1 VPLTKSVTAKSSVGQ
16 AAVLWRFRSHST
28 LGSRPRVHRLA
39 DTMLNP
45 CRGEAHGAGRAWVEV
60 AEDEAI
66 EISRPIEGKGTE
78 QRMASPDEEIRLGS
92 PPKTEYP
99 FSQPDKESVEFYPGD
114 R

>member
-1 VPLTKSVTAKSSVGQ
+1 
-16 AAVLWRFRSHST
+16 
-28 LGSRPRVHRLA
+28 
-39 DTMLNP
+39 
-45 CRGEAHGAGRAWVEV
+45 V